1 MSSESPIHGCRYCW
15 MCRHVCPVGHVT
27 ALETLTPHAWALLID
42 AVGRGL
48 ASWNDETVGVLY
60 ACADCGMC
68 RAHCKTDQPLPDAIV
83 SARGEVVA
91 AGHAPAAVREI
102 EARLRQWANPY
113 EAVAPRES
121 GRGATALFVGDAAT
135 HRLPGV
141 VDAALALLAAA
152 GVTAEPIGV
161 GRSTGLVASALGLR
175 ETARMLAAAV
185 LGEVRAA
192 GCREVLVLGPGD
204 RYALTSVYPARLGFP
219 WPEGVAVREVVD
231 VLAEALA
238 NGRLGFTPDAGS
250 APYTYYDP
258 CHAPRVGR
266 DGRAP
271 RALLAGALGASGA
284 RSMFW
289 REDRAHPCGAIGGLE
304 FTHPEIAGHLA
315 DARLADARQAGA
327 RRVIT
332 EDPSCLHHLR
342 SRGAADLEVAGLF
355 DVLRAR
361 LA

>member
-1 MSSESPIHGCRYCW
+1 M
-15 MCRHVCPVGHVT
+15 
-27 ALETLTPHAWALLID
+27 LID
-42 AVGRGL
+42 AADRGV
-48 ASWNDETVGVLY
+48 AQWNDETVDVLY

-83 SARGEVVA
+83 SARGELVA
-91 AGHAPAAVREI
+91 AGRAPAAVREL

-121 GRGATALFVGDAAT
+121 ERGATALFVGDAAA
-135 HRLPGV
+135 HRLPGE

-152 GVTAEPIGV
+152 GVTAVPIGV
-161 GRSTGLVASALGLR
+161 GRSNALVAMALGLR

-204 RYALTSVYPARLGFP
+204 RYALTSMYGARLGFP
-219 WPEGVAVREVVD
+219 WPSAIAVREVVE
-231 VLAEALA
+231 VLADAVA
-238 NGRLGFTPDAGS
+238 NGRLGFKSDAGVP
-250 APYTYYDP
+250 PYTYYDP
-258 CHAPRVGR
+258 CHAPRLGR

-271 RALLAGALGASGA
+271 RALLAAALGSSGA

-304 FTHPEIAGHLA
+304 FTQPAIATRLA
-315 DARLADARQAGA
+315 EARLADAKQAGA
-327 RRVIT
+327 RRLIT
-332 EDPSCLHHLR
+332 EDPTCLHQLQGQR
-342 SRGAADLEVAGLF
+342 SADVEVVGLF
-355 DVLRAR
+355 EVLRDRMA
-361 LA
+361 